1 MYIVSWVWFNYIEI
15 YQTGKLKFGN
25 KIWPEVKPPD
35 IYTNIYA
42 TQNYSNF
49 RKNVFTTN
57 LVKVSEKYTYK
68 EETDIKVKQILWNHF
83 LFEKANVRR

>member
-25 KIWPEVKPPD
+25 KIWPEVKTPD
-35 IYTNIYA
+35 IYINIYS

-49 RKNVFTTN
+49 RK
-57 LVKVSEKYTYK
+57 LVKVSEKYIYK
-68 EETDIKVKQILWNHF
+68 EETDIKVK
-83 LFEKANVRR
+83 